1 LSEPLAIPPPPP
13 PTLPPTGSASA
24 SSQAI
29 TALVLGILGLVCCPI
44 LGPIAWYL
52 SLGEARAIREGRSPR
67 AGEGLTLAA
76 KILGILGTIYL
87 GLSVLWIFGF
97 GGMVVL
103 QGLANHR

>member
-1 LSEPLAIPPPPP
+1 LSEPLVVPPPPAP
-13 PTLPPTGSASA
+13 PAGPPSP

-67 AGEGLTLAA
+67 AGESLTLAA
-76 KILGILGTIYL
+76 KILGILGTVFL
-87 GLSVLWIFGF
+87 ALSVLWIFGF
-97 GGMVVL
+97 GGMVAL
-103 QGLANHR
+103 QGLAHQR